1 MCTKCG
7 AHECTVQK
15 ADRQTEKF
23 STAEGLDGT
32 AREGTLTKEP
42 VPGRE
47 GPEQHA
53 EVVTL

>member
-1 MCTKCG
+1 M
-7 AHECTVQK
+7 QK